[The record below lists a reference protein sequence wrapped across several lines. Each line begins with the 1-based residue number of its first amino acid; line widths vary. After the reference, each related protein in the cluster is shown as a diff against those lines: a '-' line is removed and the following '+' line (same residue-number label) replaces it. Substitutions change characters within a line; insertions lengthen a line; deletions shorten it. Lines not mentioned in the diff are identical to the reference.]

1 MVEETSWEEGVV
13 AGGAEGSFWGGSLTD
28 VKEIKNLIPP
38 TKDVKVIID
47 EVKIIDA
54 NKEGEQLNW
63 RQISFKFKLVDG
75 VDVGGEVK
83 YKGMSI
89 NQATPYFANPPSYD
103 YTKPF
108 FAKGQFLVPLTQI
121 VKATGVSAP
130 QMIKGGLSTENATNL
145 AETLKGKILLA
156 SVLQKFKQVKNPETG
171 KYENT
176 DELQNEVRNFKA
188 VPDSALV

>member
-1 MVEETSWEEGVV
+1 MVETSWEDGVV
-13 AGGAEGSFWGGSLTD
+13 EQGTEGSFWGGSLTD

-38 TKDVKVIID
+38 AKDVKLIID
-47 EVKIIDA
+47 EVRIIDA
-54 NKEGEQLNW
+54 NKDGELLNW
-63 RQISFKFKLVDG
+63 KQISFKFKLVDG
-75 VDVGGEVK
+75 IEVGSEVK
-83 YKGMSI
+83 YKGMGI

-130 QMIKGGLSTENATNL
+130 QMIKGGLTTEVATTL
-145 AETLKGKILLA
+145 AESLKDKVLLA
-156 SVLQKFKQVKNPETG
+156 SVTQKFKQVKNPETG

-176 DELQNEVRNFKA
+176 DELQNEVRGFKA